1 MAEIVANGVR
11 LHVQRLAPRQRSLRL
26 QQPVVFIHGLGMD
39 NLSSF
44 YYTLANPL
52 AHAGADVV
60 LYDLRGHGFS
70 ERPRTGYRVSDSVA
84 DLAALLTALD
94 IDGPVHLVG
103 NSYGG
108 TVALSFATAYPEQ
121 VASMVLIEAHVPLP
135 GWGEQMATTIR
146 TIGSR
151 RTRDEWEQ
159 WMAESRKNAKFAA
172 VGTDLVTYTTFIT
185 DIQVTEPI
193 REQDLRELTQPV
205 RAVYG
210 QHSDVIHHA
219 QILDNLLPRYTLTVL
234 PDVDHWLLVKTA
246 TVLRTIVLDWFA
258 AESLTTRAATW

>member
-1 MAEIVANGVR
+1 MAEILANGVR
-11 LHVQRLAPRQRSLRL
+11 LHVQRLAPRQRPLRL

-84 DLAALLTALD
+84 DLAALLSALG
-94 IDGPVHLVG
+94 IDAPVHLVG

-121 VASMVLIEAHVPLP
+121 VASMVLIEAHVPFP
-135 GWGEQMATTIR
+135 GWGQQMATTI
-146 TIGSR
+146 TSIGSR
-151 RTRDEWEQ
+151 RTPDEWQQ
-159 WMAESRKNAKFAA
+159 WMAESRKNANFAA
-172 VGTDLVTYTTFIT
+172 VGTHLVKHTTFIA
-185 DIQVTEPI
+185 DLKATEPI
-193 REQDLRELTQPV
+193 QEKDLRELTQPV
-205 RAVYG
+205 HAVYG
-210 QHSDVIHHA
+210 QQSDVIHHA
-219 QILDNLLPRYTLTVL
+219 HILDKLLPQYTLTVL
-234 PDVDHWLLVKTA
+234 PDVDHWLLMKTA
-246 TVLRTIVLDWFA
+246 TALRTIVLDWFA
-258 AESLTTRAATW
+258 ADPSTARAAT